1 MKESLILLD
10 NACNWAFI
18 VLTLGWILFLLTP
31 ISEDEDV
38 NSLTVG
44 YSTTNFFWQTFC
56 MKLTAAF
63 VVVAIL
69 SF

>member
-1 MKESLILLD
+1 MVD
-10 NACNWAFI
+10 CVCNYAFI

-44 YSTTNFFWQTFC
+44 YSITNFFWQTFC
-56 MKLTAAF
+56 MKFTAAF